1 MYGFK
6 QSFIFERLSEKCKC
20 ITLKSYLRNAE
31 SSSADTKTIGIR
43 QRSALSCCGS
53 SKPLILGK
61 RTDLGEFGIDLQNA
75 VICVEQ
81 NDGFCHS
88 PKHPVGEALCRVSVS
103 GGICTL
109 ASSPTVEI
117 LARPSERI
125 GIIQTP
131 TSDSN
136 RQFCPFQHFRLIEF
150 LLTAVGFTALTC
162 ATTFW
167 HGACLT
173 ESCDASDHF

>member
-81 NDGFCHS
+81 NDGFWHS
-88 PKHPVGEALCRVSVS
+88 GKQPVEKGPLSGERVEKNVSVFASFPHS
-103 GGICTL
+103 GNCSAIGNMPGGSPSLEITVVCAFSMDWRGIPVAPRC
-109 ASSPTVEI
+109 S
-117 LARPSERI
+117 
-125 GIIQTP
+125 
-131 TSDSN
+131 
-136 RQFCPFQHFRLIEF
+136 
-150 LLTAVGFTALTC
+150 
-162 ATTFW
+162 
-167 HGACLT
+167 
-173 ESCDASDHF
+173 